1 MSYSVF
7 RKSFDFRLFLFVIL
21 LSGLAACGG
30 GKEAAKEG
38 DKTPKTYRVLPV
50 KPGFITLYNDYP
62 ATLQGQNVV
71 EIRPKVDGF
80 IEEVYIDEGATVRK
94 GQPLF
99 RINNPQFQQDLLTAQ
114 AGVSSIEARVA
125 DARLQV
131 VKTRPLVEEGI
142 ISKYQLQS
150 AELALRAQEA
160 ALAQA
165 KAAVANAR
173 TNVGYTL
180 ITSPVDGVAGLLPL
194 RQGSLVSANM
204 AAPLTTISSTG
215 NIYAYFAQTERDLLE
230 FSRSHSGATLQ
241 QKLAALPAVTLL
253 LADGTEYGQKGK
265 VQTAS
270 GLISNTTGSVSLRA
284 VFPNP
289 QGILA
294 TGASAVVRI
303 PQHLENVMLIPQAAT
318 YELLDKRMVYVVD
331 AQNRIHSVPVQV
343 TPAPGGQVFVVHEG
357 LREGDRIV
365 TEGLIGLK
373 DSMVV
378 KPVMMDADSFLQHIQ
393 NTPSGT

>member
-1 MSYSVF
+1 MVYIGF
-7 RKSFDFRLFLFVIL
+7 RKWCDFRLLLLLTL
-21 LSGLAACGG
+21 LSGLVACSPK
-30 GKEAAKEG
+30 KEDAKEG
-38 DKTPKTYRVLPV
+38 TQKPATYKVLPV
-50 KPGFITLYNDYP
+50 KRGFITLYNDYP

-80 IEEVYIDEGATVRK
+80 IEQLYVDEGAVVRQ

-99 RINNPQFQQDLLTAQ
+99 RISNPQFQQDLVTAQ

-125 DARLQV
+125 EARLQV
-131 VKTRPLVEEGI
+131 LKTRPLVEEGI

-165 KAAVANAR
+165 QAAVANAR

-180 ITSPVDGVAGLLPL
+180 IASPVDGVVGLLPQ
-194 RQGSLVSANM
+194 RQGSLVSSNM
-204 AAPLTTISSTG
+204 ATPLTTISSTG
-215 NIYAYFAQTERDLLE
+215 NIYAYFAQNEKDLLQ
-230 FSRSHSGATLQ
+230 FSRSHTGATLQ
-241 QKLAALPAVTLL
+241 QKLAALPLVTLI
-253 LADGTEYGQKGK
+253 LADGTEYGSKGR

-270 GLISNTTGSVSLRA
+270 GLISSATGSVSLRA

-294 TGASAVVRI
+294 TGGSAIIRI
-303 PQHLENVMLIPQAAT
+303 PQHLENVILIPQSAT
-318 YELLDKRMVYVVD
+318 YELLDKRMVYVAD
-331 AQNRIHSVPVQV
+331 NQNKLHSVAITV
-343 TPAPGGQVFVVHEG
+343 TPAPGGNLFVVNEG
-357 LREGDRIV
+357 LQEGDRVV

-373 DSMVV
+373 DSMAIQ
-378 KPVMMDADSFLQHIQ
+378 PVIMDADSFLQQIQ
-393 NTPSGT
+393 P

>member
-1 MSYSVF
+1 MSYSIF
-7 RKSFDFRLFLFVIL
+7 RKSVDFRPFILIAVFL
-21 LSGLAACGG
+21 GLAACGG
-30 GKEAAKEG
+30 DKKDGKDSG
-38 DKTPKTYRVLPV
+38 SSVKTYAVLPV
-50 KPGFITLYNDYP
+50 KRSFITLFNDYP

-80 IEEVYIDEGATVRK
+80 IEDVYIDEGASVRR

-125 DARLQV
+125 EARLQV
-131 VKTRPLVEEGI
+131 IKTRPLVEEGI

-160 ALAQA
+160 SLAQA

-173 TNVGYTL
+173 TNVGYTT
-180 ITSPVDGVAGLLPL
+180 ITSPVDGVVGLLPM
-194 RQGSLVSANM
+194 RRGSLVSSSM
-204 AAPLTTISSTG
+204 TTPLTTISSTG
-215 NIYAYFAQTERDLLE
+215 NIYAYFAQTERDLLQ
-230 FSRSHSGATLQ
+230 FSRSHRGTTLQ
-241 QKLAALPAVTLL
+241 QKLASLPPVTLI
-253 LADGTEYGQKGK
+253 LADGSEYPQKGR

-294 TGASAVVRI
+294 SGGSAVIRI
-303 PQHLENVMLIPQAAT
+303 PQHLENVLLIPQSAT
-318 YELLDKRMVYVVD
+318 YELLDKRLVYVVD
-331 AQNRIHSVPVQV
+331 AQNQIHSVPIEV
-343 TPAPGGQVFVVHEG
+343 TPVPGGQLFVVNKG
-357 LREGDRIV
+357 LRDGDRVV

-373 DSMVV
+373 DSATI
-378 KPVMMDADSFLQHIQ
+378 KPVVMDADSFLQKAK
-393 NTPSGT
+393 P

>member
-7 RKSFDFRLFLFVIL
+7 RKSPDFRLFLLGIL
-21 LSGLAACGG
+21 LFALAACGG
-30 GKEAAKEG
+30 KDPAGQG
-38 DKTPKTYRVLPV
+38 DSKTPKTYRVLPL
-50 KPGFITLYNDYP
+50 KRGFITLYNDYP

-80 IEEVYIDEGATVRK
+80 IEQVFVDEGAVVRR

-131 VKTRPLVEEGI
+131 MKTKPLVDEGI

-150 AELALRAQEA
+150 AQLALRAQEA

-165 KAAVANAR
+165 KAAVANAQ
-173 TNVGYTL
+173 TNVGYTT
-180 ITSPVDGVAGLLPL
+180 ITSPVDGVVGLLPL
-194 RQGSLVSANM
+194 RQGSLVSSNM
-204 AAPLTTISSTG
+204 TTPLTTLSSSG
-215 NIYAYFAQTERDLLE
+215 NIYAYFAQTERDLLA

-241 QKLAALPAVTLL
+241 QKLASLPPVTLL
-253 LADGTEYGQKGK
+253 LADGTEYPQKGR

-270 GLISNTTGSVSLRA
+270 GLISNNTGSVSLRA

-289 QGILA
+289 QGVLA
-294 TGASAVVRI
+294 TGGSAVVRI
-303 PQHLENVMLIPQAAT
+303 PQHLENVVLIPQAAT
-318 YELLDKRMVYVVD
+318 YELLDKRLVYVVD
-331 AQNRIHSVPVQV
+331 AQNRLHSVPVTV
-343 TPAPGGQVFVVHEG
+343 TPVPGGDLFVVNEG
-357 LREGDRIV
+357 LREGDRVV

-373 DSMVV
+373 DSMTI
-378 KPVMMDADSFLQHIQ
+378 KPVPVDADSFLQHVQ
-393 NTPSGT
+393 SQ